1 VAAKSE
7 QAKPSR
13 SISLFVV
20 ETGVSP
26 VGGGLSLEKVGQT
39 EVETSELFFDE
50 VYVPDANLL
59 GEPGAGFGYMV
70 ERTPERIVGK
80 AVSARQFRILGR

>member
-1 VAAKSE
+1 MAAKSE

-13 SISLFVV
+13 SANLFVV

-59 GEPGAGFGYMV
+59 GEPARASV
-70 ERTPERIVGK
+70 TWS
-80 AVSARQFRILGR
+80 SAPPSE